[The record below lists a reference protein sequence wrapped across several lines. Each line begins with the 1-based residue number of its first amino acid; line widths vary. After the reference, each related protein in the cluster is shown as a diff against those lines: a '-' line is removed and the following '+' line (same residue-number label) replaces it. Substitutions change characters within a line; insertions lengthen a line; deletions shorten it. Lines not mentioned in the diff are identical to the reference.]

1 MPNLQTNQSLFL
13 MTSILGVI
21 PARYASTRFPAKAL
35 HEIKGK
41 SMVQRV
47 YEQAAKSSSLSKLV
61 VATDHKKIYDHV
73 IEFGGKAIMTS
84 TKHLS
89 GTDRCFEA
97 LQLIEGSFDYV
108 MNIQGDEPFIQ
119 PEQID
124 TLAKILLDRKGVELA
139 TLVKKI
145 DDEETLF
152 DPNEVKVV
160 IDAEEEAVYFSR
172 HPIPYLHQVA
182 QDEWIQKFDFYKHI
196 GMYAYRS
203 DVLEKITQ
211 LAPSNL
217 EQAEGLEQLRW
228 LENGF
233 NIRIVLTD
241 IESYCID
248 VPEDLEHPAIKEFV
262 KGLK

>member
-1 MPNLQTNQSLFL
+1 

-47 YEQAAKSSSLSKLV
+47 YEQAIQSNSLSKLV

-73 IEFGGKAIMTS
+73 IEFGGEAIMTS
-84 TKHLS
+84 TKHPS

-97 LQLIEGSFDYV
+97 LQKIEGSFDYV
-108 MNIQGDEPFIQ
+108 LNIQGDEPFIQ

-124 TLAKILLDRKGVELA
+124 TLAHVLLDRKGVELA
-139 TLVKKI
+139 TLIKKI
-145 DDEETLF
+145 DDDETLF

-160 IDAEEEAVYFSR
+160 IDAEWEAVYFSR
-172 HPIPYLHQVA
+172 HPIPYLHQIPKE
-182 QDEWIQKFDFYKHI
+182 QWLQKFDFYKHI

-211 LAPSNL
+211 LDPSNL

-228 LENGF
+228 LENSF
-233 NIRIVLTD
+233 NIRVAITD

-248 VPEDLEHPAIKEFV
+248 VPEDLEHPAIKEFIDA
-262 KGLK
+262 LKN